1 MGHHITAIG
10 NSVAFLI
17 MADKF
22 FTAFV
27 LIRRFQR
34 P

>member
-1 MGHHITAIG
+1 MGHHITATG
-10 NSVAFLI
+10 NSVACLI

>member
-1 MGHHITAIG
+1 MGHHITATG
-10 NSVAFLI
+10 NSVARLI

-22 FTAFV
+22 FTSFG

>member
-1 MGHHITAIG
+1 MGHHIAAIG
-10 NSVAFLI
+10 NSVVCLI